1 MSNRPITKEEKE
13 KWIEEQ
19 KVLLENEKQNL
30 LTTIEKN
37 LGKEETK
44 EFKNK
49 LYSNEQ
55 NRPKQTTNQ

>member
-44 EFKNK
+44 DFKNK
-49 LYSNEQ
+49 LYSNE
-55 NRPKQTTNQ
+55 

>member
-55 NRPKQTTNQ
+55 NRSK